1 MLRFTRGCLRHC
13 PPQHL
18 AVFSNPVTHHLH
30 SPMEGTAVNR
40 IDIDRSRVS
49 RTSHYSVELPGI
61 EPGSYGISLKA
72 SPCVVRYASTR
83 IS

>member
-1 MLRFTRGCLRHC
+1 
-13 PPQHL
+13 
-18 AVFSNPVTHHLH
+18 
-30 SPMEGTAVNR
+30 MEGTAVNR